1 MAPWAA
7 HFPNAV
13 IRPFPSGLEELEQ
26 GLRNIFALVLW
37 GRRDSCLTALEKS
50 VRHLPKN
57 IELKLAIR
65 SIASSYRRYP
75 S

>member
-37 GRRDSCLTALEKS
+37 GLDSCLTALEKS
-50 VRHLPKN
+50 VRHLSKN

-65 SIASSYRRYP
+65 GIASSYRR
-75 S
+75 